1 MPWRRSSY
9 SKSDGGACIEVDDD
23 RAAVDPVRDSKV
35 PHGPNLS
42 FAADR
47 WSTFVTAV
55 NNGLL
60 SNP

>member
-1 MPWRRSSY
+1 M
-9 SKSDGGACIEVDDD
+9 
-23 RAAVDPVRDSKV
+23 

-42 FAADR
+42 FTADR